1 MTFKQRFKKK
11 KKRGNKR
18 PLATAEKSDREKS
31 EKGKQNTSEQEG
43 DVPGTRVTDLGVRVL
58 GKCPVI
64 RGLLSHR
71 HSIKI

>member
-11 KKRGNKR
+11 RGSKR
-18 PLATAEKSDREKS
+18 PLATAEGEKS

-64 RGLLSHR
+64 SGLLSHR